1 MNIRT
6 EQDITST
13 TALELR
19 KASGL
24 NQTEFWEG
32 VGSNQGSGHLFENA
46 KRKGIPKPIRIL
58 IFLKHVAGMPVDVGT
73 EESAAAVIKHGK
85 EVAAK
90 IEAERATEAATEAQR
105 IAKEAQQ
112 KVKKLAA

>member
-6 EQDITST
+6 EQDITSA

-32 VGSNQGSGHLFENA
+32 VGSNQGSGHLFENN
-46 KRKGIPKPIRIL
+46 KRKGIPKPIRTL
-58 IFLKHVAGMPVDVGT
+58 IFLKHVAGMPVGVST
-73 EESAAAVIKHGK
+73 EGEAASVVKYGK

-90 IEAERATEAATEAQR
+90 IEAERAAEAAAEAQR
-105 IAKEAQQ
+105 KAKEAQQ
-112 KVKKLAA
+112 KVKQLAA